1 MSATSSASG
10 PVQTVV
16 DLLENTDSSNWP
28 TGPKPT
34 YIKRSWDVDHRTKS
48 NRADPAVY
56 VDSPEDGTIESFAAR
71 STIKDESETVVAA
84 VWATGDGTASD
95 IAGDVVSILEDYWN
109 DRKANTTF
117 NRIRPQQ
124 VNDARQQHVAR
135 RTDHYA
141 ISVRVH
147 LRRERSLGT

>member
-16 DLLENTDSSNWP
+16 DLLENTDSNNWP

-34 YIKRSWDVDHRTKS
+34 YIERSWDVDYRTKK

-56 VDSPEDGTIESFAAR
+56 VDSPEDGTIESFSAR

-84 VWATGDGTASD
+84 VWATDDSTASD

-117 NRIRPQQ
+117 NRIRPQR
-124 VNDARQQHVAR
+124 VNDARQQHVVR